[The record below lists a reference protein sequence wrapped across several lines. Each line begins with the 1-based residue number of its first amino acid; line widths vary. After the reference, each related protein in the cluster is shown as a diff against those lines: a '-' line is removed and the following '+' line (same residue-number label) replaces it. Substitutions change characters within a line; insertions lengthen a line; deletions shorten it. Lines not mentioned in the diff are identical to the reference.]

1 MTASPGD
8 GSRAKGPL
16 NGLRILEI
24 AGIGPAPFAC
34 MWFAD
39 MGAEVVRIERPDGA
53 GPFPIDPGRD
63 LLRRGRRILPLDLKR
78 PGAIRAV
85 LKLLEKM
92 DVLIEGFRP
101 SVMERMGLGPDEVF
115 ARNPR
120 LVYGRMTGWG
130 QAGPW
135 AESAGHDIDY
145 IAISGALGA
154 IGRRGAA
161 PAVPL
166 NLVGDFGGGAMY
178 LIAGVLA
185 ALFERGRSGRG
196 QVVDAAMVDGVAH
209 LMTIVHS
216 LDAMGLWRPE
226 RGGNLFDSGA
236 PFYDA
241 YETKDGRWL
250 AVGCLEPQFYAEFLR
265 LAGLADEPACARQY
279 DPGTWPAMR
288 KAIAARIAGKTR
300 EEWSAIFEGSDACVA
315 PVLDYRE
322 SRDHP
327 HMKARGIYRE
337 SRTGIVM
344 PEAAPRHSRT
354 PGRAG
359 EPTPARVPGAEVR
372 ALLAEYG
379 LEANEIAEL
388 IGSPDD
394 DL

>member
-1 MTASPGD
+1 MASQPD
-8 GSRAKGPL
+8 RTSRGPL
-16 NGLRILEI
+16 AGLRILEI

-39 MGAEVVRIERPDGA
+39 MGAEVVRIERPDGGGA
-53 GPFPIDPGRD
+53 FPVDPGRD

-78 PGAIRAV
+78 EGAREAV
-85 LKLLEKM
+85 CRLIGRV

-101 SVMERMGLGPDEVF
+101 GVMERMGLGPDEAL

-130 QAGPW
+130 QEGPW
-135 AESAGHDIDY
+135 AKHAGHDIDY
-145 IAISGALGA
+145 IALAGALGA
-154 IGRRGAA
+154 IGRHAG
-161 PAVPL
+161 PPVVPL

-185 ALFERGRSGRG
+185 ALFERQRSGRG

-216 LDAMGLWRPE
+216 LDAMGLWHPE

-236 PFYDA
+236 PFYDS

-265 LAGLADEPACARQY
+265 LAGLSDEPACARQY
-279 DPGTWPAMR
+279 DRESWVAMR
-288 KAIAARIAGKTR
+288 QAIARRIATR
-300 EEWSAIFEGSDACVA
+300 TCEEWMEIFEGSDACVA
-315 PVLDYRE
+315 PVLNYRE

-327 HMKARGIYRE
+327 HIRARGIFRR
-337 SRTGIVM
+337 STAGIAM

-354 PGRAG
+354 PGAAG
-359 EPTPARVPGAEVR
+359 EPSAARPSFGQVR
-372 ALLAEYG
+372 ALLADYG
-379 LEANEIAEL
+379 FADDEVTAL
-388 IGSPDD
+388 IGERGD
-394 DL
+394 